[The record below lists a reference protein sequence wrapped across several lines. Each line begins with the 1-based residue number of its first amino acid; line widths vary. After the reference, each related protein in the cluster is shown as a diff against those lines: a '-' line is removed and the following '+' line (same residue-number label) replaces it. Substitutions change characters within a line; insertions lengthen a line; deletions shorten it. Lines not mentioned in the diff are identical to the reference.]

1 MLKGLSHKI
10 EMDQYLYKF
19 YGGTELRY
27 MNLICDLSCRPSAV
41 EQTEKKGI
49 ESFFVFFGGGANLM
63 LFFTLFYHFDTG
75 EGRVKPVCCSLLCP
89 LTFPGA

>member
-41 EQTEKKGI
+41 EQTEKIGI
-49 ESFFVFFGGGANLM
+49 ERGFFLGGGGQTSCCFLRCSII
-63 LFFTLFYHFDTG
+63 LTQER
-75 EGRVKPVCCSLLCP
+75 EG
-89 LTFPGA
+89 

>member
-49 ESFFVFFGGGANLM
+49 ESFLFFFWGGGKPHVV
-63 LFFTLFYHFDTG
+63 FYVVLSF
-75 EGRVKPVCCSLLCP
+75 
-89 LTFPGA
+89 